1 MAQLAEYLGIAVSV
15 VLVVY
20 SIILHEIAH
29 GYAAYLLGDPTAAMR
44 GRLTLN
50 PIKHIDP
57 FRTLLLPAMI
67 LWASG
72 GSFIFGGAKPIP
84 VNPYNFR
91 NVGKGMLITG
101 IAGPLVNLTIMIAC
115 ALLVRLLSSLGAIVS
130 TAIIMVVFRVGL
142 WNMVLVAFNMVPIPP
157 LDGSRVL
164 RYFLPRDAQ
173 RAYDSLER
181 YGLLIVMI
189 AVFSGL
195 LNPVFIHGQNV
206 YMFIAGLR

>member
-29 GYAAYLLGDPTAAMR
+29 GYAAYRLGDPTAAMR

-72 GSFIFGGAKPIP
+72 GNFIFGGAKPIP

-101 IAGPLVNLTIMIAC
+101 IAGPLVNLTIMVIC
-115 ALLVRLLSSLGAIVS
+115 ALLVRLFLSLGGLVS
-130 TAIIMVVFRVGL
+130 TAVVMVVFRVGL

-173 RAYDSLER
+173 RAYDSVEP

-195 LNPVFIHGQNV
+195 LSPVFFHGQNV
-206 YMFIAGLR
+206 YRFIAGLL